1 MQGFVNFADDI
12 GVALAFLI
20 PMICYLA
27 GTGFV
32 FAAGWGMWQLSK
44 HGHGHH
50 ASWLASHPWT
60 PFVTLF
66 VGAALLSYDR
76 MLNLAEGTIGSAQ
89 TAAMSDSLTSYTPPN
104 VDPST
109 LMGNSPEQTVLNVIN
124 VFEYFFVTYGALI
137 VLMGIF
143 ALKHVSEGR
152 RRHGP
157 SLAIVQIAFGLGV
170 MNIDTIAPAV
180 MAYFA

>member
-32 FAAGWGMWQLSK
+32 LAAGWGMWQLSK
-44 HGHGHH
+44 HGHGYH
-50 ASWLASHPWT
+50 
-60 PFVTLF
+60 VTLF

-104 VDPST
+104 VDPNT

-143 ALKHVSEGR
+143 ALKHVCEGR

-170 MNIDTIAPAV
+170 MNIDSIAPAV
-180 MAYFA
+180 MAYFT